1 MKNVRV
7 WLHITLLVS
16 FALPWLKIPFIVT
29 TVPVIGYLLPFK
41 TVSLASQLNSFGVM
55 KISDEQMFSLFVI
68 LLAPAISVFVLTML
82 FSKRKPSIY
91 LDCAAGLIA
100 VLSCLYILTN
110 TGNIVTAGFYIALI
124 ISLMLVASPLLY
136 VEKEKSVKV
145 RNRAVFK

>member
-1 MKNVRV
+1 MKNLRI
-7 WLHITLLVS
+7 WLHISLLVS

-41 TVSLASQLNSFGVM
+41 TISLANQLNSFGVM
-55 KISDEQMFSLFVI
+55 KISNEQMFSLFLM
-68 LLAPAISVFVLTML
+68 LLAPVISSFVLIML

-91 LDCAAGLIA
+91 LDCGAGLIA
-100 VLSCLYILTN
+100 VMSCLYILTN

-124 ISLMLVASPLLY
+124 ASLLLVASPLLDG
-136 VEKEKSVKV
+136 EKEKSVKV